1 MRPRNLKLK
10 GFTSFRDEQEID
22 FTDLDLFV
30 LWGPTGS
37 GKSSL
42 LDAITYALFGW
53 VDRVGNQISQLISHG
68 QPRLSVILEF
78 GIGNDIYRVTRSTT
92 QSGSKALLERKEGDS
107 WESYGEGA
115 DSVREV
121 NKIIPSLLGLD
132 YEAFSRSVILP
143 QGKFAEFL
151 TGDASKRREILTELL
166 GLELFKRMSQR
177 ANEIAKN
184 AKVHIE
190 TKSGLLEREYA
201 GIDEA
206 TVQTAEK
213 GHEEAVTLAEAAK
226 TLDKKL
232 GEIEK
237 AWAGAEAGRKAL
249 ASCVADVQEA
259 SETFEEI
266 ASDLDE
272 HMKTVAATA
281 KELETAKLSVKDA
294 DGVLTA
300 VRKKKATVEK
310 RSGKLEDLVA
320 LRTKAATIEDAR
332 SDLQASTES
341 LEDAEKKVKAAD
353 EDVKRSVAEVLSAE
367 KSAAAAAKAL
377 EAAQDLH
384 DRAHTKERV
393 GSLVEGLKPGDP
405 CPVCERPLDS
415 IPKAE
420 RKQIEA
426 ARKALGDAQVAAA
439 NAARVLQEAQTKKA
453 LAEQS
458 VAGAEEQAKRC
469 KKEVTN
475 RKGRLELLITEVGRV
490 AKEDDP
496 VGHIDKLLEELRTLV
511 AQENDAD
518 KVLQEARAE
527 LARRELAAS
536 RVEGEI
542 DKVTTRMKSVP
553 LKPLCARVGDAAP
566 DVDTLGPLPAKL
578 PDSPNELATIA
589 MEMSKD
595 LVKLSDALE
604 SVQAQRDKQMD
615 ALLEEANAALPEG
628 MSVTAGNI
636 SSVISQ
642 SRGTAAQLSE
652 SAALAGQRVKDLKQK
667 LKAKDDYVKEID
679 THKQEQATFGALGRE
694 LRSDSIVQYLQAEA
708 LTALAQAATVHLQNL
723 SSTRY
728 RLAYEDDRFLVIDAW
743 NGDERRNV
751 KTLSGG
757 ETFQASLAL
766 ALALSDQVQYLAV
779 TERSRLDSLFLDEG
793 FGTLD
798 ADTLE
803 VVVGAIEQLGS
814 EDRLVG
820 VITHVPELAERFV
833 RFEVT
838 KSQRGSTVRRADD
851 ELVVGI

>member
-42 LDAITYALFGW
+42 LDAITYALFGY

-68 QPRLSVILEF
+68 QPRLTVTLEF
-78 GIGNDIYRVTRSTT
+78 AVGNDIYKVTRSTSN
-92 QSGSKALLERKEGDS
+92 SGSKALLERKEGDS

-151 TGDASKRREILTELL
+151 TGDSAKRREILTELL
-166 GLELFKRMSQR
+166 GLELFRRMSQR

-184 AKVHIE
+184 AKVNIE
-190 TKSGLLEREYA
+190 TKTGLLEREYA
-201 GIDEA
+201 GIDEVA
-206 TVQTAEK
+206 LKNAEK
-213 GHEEAVTLAEAAK
+213 NHENAVAMAEAAK
-226 TLDKKL
+226 ELDEKL
-232 GEIEK
+232 AVIEK
-237 AWAGAEAGRKAL
+237 AWAGAESSRKAL
-249 ASCVADVQEA
+249 ANCLGEVQQSA
-259 SETFEEI
+259 ETFEEV
-266 ASDLDE
+266 ASDLDAYK
-272 HMKTVAATA
+272 KTVATT
-281 KELETAKLSVKDA
+281 KTELDKAKLAAKDA
-294 DGVLTA
+294 EGMLA
-300 VRKKKATVEK
+300 GVRKRKTAAEKK
-310 RSGKLEDLVA
+310 SGSLEDLLT
-320 LRTKAATIEDAR
+320 LRTKAIGLAEARTNLADSTASLTDAEDAAETATDAFEQVTAQIATVAR
-332 SDLQASTES
+332 DADKTST
-341 LEDAEKKVKAAD
+341 
-353 EDVKRSVAEVLSAE
+353 
-367 KSAAAAAKAL
+367 AL
-377 EAAQDLH
+377 EAAEA
-384 DRAHTKERV
+384 AHEEAHLKERV
-393 GSLVEGLKPGDP
+393 GSIVDGLSPGDP
-405 CPVCERPLDS
+405 CPVCDRPLES

-420 RKQIEA
+420 RKQIDA
-426 ARKALGDAQVAAA
+426 ARKALDSARTASAEAAKA
-439 NAARVLQEAQTKKA
+439 LQQAETRRA

-458 VAGAEEQAKRC
+458 LAAAKEHAKRS
-469 KKEVTN
+469 KQDVANK
-475 RKGRLELLITEVGRV
+475 KGRLELLLTEVGQV
-490 AKEDDP
+490 AQGDDP
-496 VGHIDKLLEELRTLV
+496 LGHIDALIKELRTL
-511 AQENDAD
+511 ATDETEADAN
-518 KVLQEARAE
+518 LQDARAE
-527 LARRELAAS
+527 LSRRELAAS
-536 RVEGEI
+536 RIEGEI
-542 DKVTTRMKSVP
+542 DNLKTRMKSVP
-553 LKPLCARVGDAAP
+553 LEPLCARVQDAAP
-566 DVDTLGPLPAKL
+566 EVHLLDLLPNKL
-578 PDSPNELATIA
+578 PDSPDELATIA
-589 MEMSKD
+589 MEMSKELSKLGD
-595 LVKLSDALE
+595 ALEGVQARREKEMDELLSDAN
-604 SVQAQRDKQMD
+604 S
-615 ALLEEANAALPEG
+615 ALPEG
-628 MSVTAGNI
+628 MTVDSKKLPSVVAQI
-636 SSVISQ
+636 
-642 SRGTAAQLSE
+642 RGTAGQLKVD
-652 SAALAGQRVKDLKQK
+652 AAVAAKAVKDMKQK
-667 LKAKDDYVKEID
+667 LTAKTDYEKEID
-679 THKQEQATFGALGRE
+679 AHKQEQATYGALGKE

-708 LTALAQAATVHLQNL
+708 LTALAQAATIHLQNL

-833 RFEVT
+833 RIEVT
-838 KSQRGSTVRRADD
+838 KSQRGSTLKRADA
-851 ELVVGI
+851 ELVVGV

>member
-1 MRPRNLKLK
+1 MRPRHLKLK

-68 QPRLSVILEF
+68 QPRLSVTLEF
-78 GIGNDIYRVTRSTT
+78 AVGNDIYRVTRSTT
-92 QSGSKALLERKEGDS
+92 NSGSKALLERREGDS

-121 NKIIPSLLGLD
+121 NKIIPSILGLD

-184 AKVHIE
+184 AKVNIE
-190 TKSGLLEREYA
+190 TKTGLLEREYA
-201 GIDEA
+201 GVDEVA
-206 TVQTAEK
+206 LATAEK
-213 GHEEAVTLAEAAK
+213 NHETAAAMAEAAAV
-226 TLDKKL
+226 LEEKL
-232 GEIEK
+232 TKIEK
-237 AWAGAEAGRKAL
+237 TWSGADAARKAL
-249 ASCVADVQEA
+249 SNCLGEVHEA
-259 SETFEEI
+259 SETFEEV
-266 ASDLDE
+266 ASALDE
-272 HMKTVAATA
+272 HKKIVAATTAELDKA
-281 KELETAKLSVKDA
+281 KIAVKDA
-294 DGVLTA
+294 EAVLA
-300 VRKKKATVEK
+300 GIRKKKVGAEK
-310 RSGKLEDLVA
+310 KSGPLEELMA
-320 LRTKAATIEDAR
+320 LRTKAVGLEDAR
-332 SDLQASTES
+332 SDLADSTAS
-341 LEDAEKKVKAAD
+341 LAEAETATRSAAD
-353 EDVKRSVAEVLSAE
+353 AVKEATGLV
-367 KSAAAAAKAL
+367 AAAKKEVDKTTKAL
-377 EAAQDLH
+377 AAAET
-384 DRAHTKERV
+384 AHADAHQKERV
-393 GSLVEGLKPGDP
+393 GSLVEGLAPGDP
-405 CPVCERPLDS
+405 CPICDRPLES

-426 ARKALGDAQVAAA
+426 ARDGLD
-439 NAARVLQEAQTKKA
+439 AARSAATDAGKLLQQAETRKA
-453 LAEQS
+453 LADQS
-458 VAGAEEQAKRC
+458 LTAAKEQAQRC
-469 KKEVTN
+469 QQEVTN
-475 RKGRLELLITEVGRV
+475 RTGRLELLVSEVGAV
-490 AKEDDP
+490 AKGDDP
-496 VGHIDKLLEELRTLV
+496 IARIDELARSLRAFVAEES
-511 AQENDAD
+511 DAD
-518 KVLQEARAE
+518 ITLQDARAE
-527 LARRELAAS
+527 LGRRELAAS
-536 RVEGEI
+536 RIEGDI
-542 DKVTTRMKSVP
+542 DKLQTRMRSVP
-553 LKPLCARVGDAAP
+553 LKPLCARVGETAP
-566 DVDTLGPLPAKL
+566 DVDVLGPLPDTL
-578 PDSPNELATIA
+578 PDSPDELATIA
-589 MEMSKD
+589 MGVSKE
-595 LVKLSDALE
+595 LSKLADALE
-604 SVQAQRDKQMD
+604 GVQAKREKEIDKLLAD
-615 ALLEEANAALPEG
+615 ANKALPEG
-628 MSVTAGNI
+628 MSVDAKSI
-636 SSVISQ
+636 ASVVAQ
-642 SRGTAAQLSE
+642 TRGTAGQLKADAAVAAQ
-652 SAALAGQRVKDLKQK
+652 AVKDLGKK
-667 LKAKDDYVKEID
+667 LEAKAAYLGEID
-679 THKQEQATFGALGRE
+679 AHKQEQATYKALGSE
-694 LRSDSIVQYLQAEA
+694 LRSDSIVQFLQAEA

-838 KSQRGSTVRRADD
+838 KSQRGSTLRRSD
-851 ELVVGI
+851 EELKVGS